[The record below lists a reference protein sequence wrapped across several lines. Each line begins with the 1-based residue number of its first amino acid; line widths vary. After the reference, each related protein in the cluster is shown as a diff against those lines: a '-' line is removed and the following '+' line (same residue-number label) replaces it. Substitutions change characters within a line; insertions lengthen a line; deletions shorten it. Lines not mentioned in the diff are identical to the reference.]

1 MPYLECN
8 TIAKVSGTD
17 RERVLCTTFFAG
29 ENYMAD
35 TNWLIDTAKRVI
47 CGGYFASTS
56 VQDVEEKIRR
66 WWEFFQFAEY
76 REKDTGRAKVGN
88 ANGK

>member
-1 MPYLECN
+1 
-8 TIAKVSGTD
+8 
-17 RERVLCTTFFAG
+17 
-29 ENYMAD
+29 MAD
-35 TNWLIDTAKRVI
+35 ANWLIDTAKRVFCGD

-66 WWEFFQFAEY
+66 WWEFFQFAKH

-88 ANGK
+88 ANGN